1 MIVECPACK
10 ARTNVPAGKAG
21 KRFRCRKCSW
31 VIQIPNPE
39 AATKTEGEQAPR
51 SNATVWIVVGVLAL
65 AGLAVG
71 LFFLIRSLS
80 GTN

>member
-10 ARTNVPAGKAG
+10 ARTNVPADKAG

-39 AATKTEGEQAPR
+39 AANKTGGEEGSR
-51 SNATVWIVVGVLAL
+51 ATVWIVVGVLAL